1 MGLQGLW
8 RKDGTPV
15 FPNGMAIMAHN
26 PTTPR
31 KQRVQTPSLVI
42 IEFVLGQLPHLGT
55 AGQLLHLSLMQNYV
69 VEPERLHYEVIK
81 FELNSSDALKT
92 HNKYV
97 RGVVK
102 ELGKRYFILIVVVP
116 LLTQLRTTG
125 ISTMWWWSSTPIP
138 TTPQVTCGTVPP
150 MFNRGSLQ
158 LRLSIMYSFHSFCR
172 TILTLSPVF

>member
-8 RKDGTPV
+8 KKDRTPV
-15 FPNGMAIMAHN
+15 FPNGMKIVAHI

-31 KQRVQTPSLVI
+31 KQRVKTPSLVI

-81 FELNSSDALKT
+81 FELNSPDAVKT

-97 RGVVK
+97 VGVVK
-102 ELGKRYFILIVVVP
+102 ELVKRYFILVVAVP
-116 LLTQLRTTG
+116 LLTQLQTTG
-125 ISTMWWWSSTPIP
+125 ISTMWWS
-138 TTPQVTCGTVPP
+138 
-150 MFNRGSLQ
+150 
-158 LRLSIMYSFHSFCR
+158 
-172 TILTLSPVF
+172 